1 MSLRLAS
8 TLLSSLLF
16 VAACADDD
24 APRDGGV
31 DAFVP
36 DGAVRV
42 DGAILPDSGSDGAA
56 PSDAAPSDA
65 AANDAGS
72 TSSCGGIC
80 DPRGGRCGGG
90 LCVLV
95 DEAPS
100 CAIGSG
106 TKMEG
111 ERCAVPTECVAG
123 TACFRRREG
132 GVCGRICCDD
142 ALDTTCGDER
152 RCGGPGA
159 LVDGSETAWGECL
172 PVRPCDVL
180 GTASECLAG
189 ESCFLVGDRGET
201 DCRVPG
207 SAAVGETCE
216 VADDCVSGTTCTGLF
231 ERTCV
236 RVCRIDV
243 EGACPAGEGS
253 CVAYAQSP
261 SGTGLCTVSAGVR
274 GD

>member
-1 MSLRLAS
+1 MFVRLA
-8 TLLSSLLF
+8 TTLLLSSSLF
-16 VAACADDD
+16 VAACGDDD

-42 DGAILPDSGSDGAA
+42 DGAILPDSGADGAT
-56 PSDAAPSDA
+56 SDA
-65 AANDAGS
+65 AAEDAGS
-72 TSSCGGIC
+72 TSSCGGLC

-95 DEAPS
+95 DEEPS

-106 TKMEG
+106 TKTEG
-111 ERCAVPTECVAG
+111 ERCAISTECVAG

-132 GVCGRICCDD
+132 GVCGRICCEGD
-142 ALDTTCGDER
+142 ALDTTCGDMR
-152 RCGGPGA
+152 RCGGPGV
-159 LVDGSETAWGECL
+159 LVDESATAWGECL

-180 GTASECLAG
+180 GTGSECLLG

-207 SAAVGETCE
+207 SANVGEACE
-216 VADDCVSGTTCTGLF
+216 VAEDCASGTTCTGLF

-236 RVCRIDV
+236 RVCRLEV

-261 SGTGLCTVSAGVR
+261 PGTGLCTVSAGVR
-274 GD
+274 RD